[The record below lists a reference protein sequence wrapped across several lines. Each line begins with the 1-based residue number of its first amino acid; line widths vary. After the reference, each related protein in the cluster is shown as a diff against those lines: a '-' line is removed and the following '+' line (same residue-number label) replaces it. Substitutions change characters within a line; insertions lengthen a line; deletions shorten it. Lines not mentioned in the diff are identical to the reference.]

1 MGRRREELGGLR
13 GRALIVAAAL
23 SACEGPLEVF
33 EGEHVVVRT
42 ELGFD
47 LCGGTMA
54 HMDEFV
60 ARLAAEMQQAPPTG
74 DERIEFRWYPREHAL
89 SLPCTNSEFG
99 CARGHEVFSVLMP
112 HNHELVHAVVSE
124 RARRVLPFFAEGL
137 AEGYQGLYWQGDA
150 LTELPLGQANRVQ
163 DTLDGDPAELG
174 LASVGFVRLLVQQHG
189 MAKFLAVYSLLSR
202 RPSATDVDE
211 ALRTVLGV
219 SLDESIAAFEA
230 LPADCIHSQ
239 LDAKLVECSAPA
251 LEWDDS
257 RLAVFRALDCSQDDA
272 VGPYDGDHLQVL
284 HTLTVR
290 EPGTFEL
297 RAIAERPDSAV
308 SFNAVVLTPCAGCG
322 GGPPVRVLAGE
333 RTRADLAAGRYSL
346 RWMGPAAVPT
356 TLGFLLERVDG
367 SEPVVP

>member
-1 MGRRREELGGLR
+1 MR
-13 GRALIVAAAL
+13 GRALIIVAAAL

-33 EGEHVVVRT
+33 EGEHVVVRA
-42 ELGFD
+42 EPGFD

-74 DERIEFRWYPREHAL
+74 DERIEFRWYPGEHWAL
-89 SLPCTNSEFG
+89 LPCRRSAFG
-99 CARGHEVFSVLMP
+99 CARGDEVFSVLMP
-112 HNHELVHAVVSE
+112 HNHELVHALASE
-124 RARRVLPFFAEGL
+124 RSRRALPFFAEGL
-137 AEGYQGLYWQGDA
+137 AEGYQGLHWQADG
-150 LTELPLGQANRVQ
+150 LTELPLGQAKRVQ
-163 DTLDGDPAELG
+163 DELGGGPAELG

-189 MAKFLAVYSLLSR
+189 MAKFLALYSLLSR
-202 RPSATDVDE
+202 RSSVTDVDE

-230 LPADCIHSQ
+230 LPADCIRPQ
-239 LDAKLVECSAPA
+239 LDPKLLECSAPA

-257 RLAVFRALDCSQDDA
+257 RLAVFRMLDCSQDDA

-297 RAIAERPDSAV
+297 RAIAERPDEAV
-308 SFNAVVLTPCAGCG
+308 SLNAVVMTPCSGCG
-322 GGPPVRVLAGE
+322 GGPPIRVLARE
-333 RTRADLAAGRYSL
+333 RARADLAAGRYSL

-356 TLGFLLERVDG
+356 TLGFLLERVDA
-367 SEPVVP
+367 SEPGGP